1 MKYFNI
7 ISMLVILTSCQQQTP
22 SDNGTPTDTNE
33 DKTIVEKEEDKVII
47 NVETA
52 QAYLGDSIAT
62 FKSTAVLEA
71 DRAASITTK
80 SSGIILDILVE
91 EGDQVKNGQVLLVL
105 ESDEQ
110 RLSLNSAKA
119 NYEKSLNNFNRAKLL
134 VEKGLTNKEQID
146 NLKFET
152 EALKAQLEQA
162 KMSLSFT
169 QVKAPFSGMVVKRHV
184 KIGNLV
190 QNATVVFEVIDFD
203 SLQAKID
210 VPEYQ
215 WDIMKTG
222 LPVQFDFDALKGQT
236 VGGEVLRISPV
247 IDSSSGTFEVT
258 VQVDNSQ
265 KLLRP
270 GLFAKAN
277 IVFDERSGVILVNKD
292 SIIREDDRSYVY
304 VLEGESKINKVL
316 VSLGYEM
323 PDSYEI
329 TDGLSIGQTVV
340 TTGKNNLTPDV
351 EVNVVN
357 YDASL

>member
-1 MKYFNI
+1 MKYFII
-7 ISMLVILTSCQQQTP
+7 ISMLVILTSCQQQTS
-22 SDNGTPTDTNE
+22 SDTASSADTSE
-33 DKTIVEKEEDKVII
+33 DKSVKEQEDKVVI

-52 QAYLGDSIAT
+52 KTYLGDSIAT

-91 EGDQVKNGQVLLVL
+91 EGDQVKSGEVLLVL

-152 EALKAQLEQA
+152 QALKAQLEQA

-169 QVKAPFSGMVVKRHV
+169 QVKAPFSGTVVKRHV

-190 QNATVVFEVIDFD
+190 QNATEVFEVIDFD

-215 WDIMKTG
+215 WNIMKAG
-222 LPVQFDFDALKGQT
+222 LPVQFDFEALKGQT
-236 VGGEVLRISPV
+236 VSGEVIRISPI
-247 IDSSSGTFEVT
+247 IDASSGTFEVT

-265 KLLRP
+265 KRLRP

-277 IVFDERSGVILVNKD
+277 IVFDERSDVILVNKD

-304 VLEGESKINKVL
+304 VLDGESEINKVL

-329 TDGLSIGQTVV
+329 TTGLSAGQTVV